1 MHFSW
6 ARSDAREKVNVG
18 EWKSNWPQQ
27 IGVNWRRYFPDYRAC
42 LHRSCNF
49 LLLARKATTLM
60 EFYLLFAWA
69 LATPIRT
76 ERRFSVSIEVLLLL
90 RHLSLNALRS
100 ILVYFAFCWLN
111 IEAEQIS
118 NNSGGDGR
126 VSIETIREG
135 WVACCLLIDAK
146 MYFEALQ

>member
-1 MHFSW
+1 
-6 ARSDAREKVNVG
+6 
-18 EWKSNWPQQ
+18 
-27 IGVNWRRYFPDYRAC
+27 
-42 LHRSCNF
+42 
-49 LLLARKATTLM
+49 M

-69 LATPIRT
+69 LATSIRT

-126 VSIETIREG
+126 ISIEAIREG
-135 WVACCLLIDAK
+135 WVASCLLIDPK